1 MIYMF
6 GSTGMLGRYV
16 AKYFESAGYDV
27 MRINRSDIDAER
39 PFGALIQGKLQRTG
53 DRDAAINCMG
63 LIRQKM
69 TDNDTV
75 KAIRINSVF
84 PWVLNE
90 MCKKAGLPLVHIS
103 TDCVFSGKAGGYH
116 EESLVDAEDMYGL
129 SKAAGEPNGCTVIRT
144 SIIGEANDDKS
155 LLEWVRS
162 KDGDVISGYTH
173 HLWNGVTCLQLA
185 RAIEK
190 LIDNGIWYWGVIH
203 YFSEMVT
210 KAALVRMIVEEY
222 GLNVIVGDVGGPVAV
237 DRTLT
242 SLYSNPFM
250 GLETPGIR
258 QQIREQRGWL
268 D

>member
-1 MIYMF
+1 MIYVF

-27 MRINRSDIDAER
+27 MRINRRDIDAER
-39 PFGALIQGKLQRTG
+39 PFGALIQWKLQKTSEK
-53 DRDAAINCMG
+53 DAVINCMG
-63 LIRQKM
+63 LIKQKM
-69 TDNDTV
+69 TDDDVV

-90 MCKKAGLPLVHIS
+90 MCNKAGLPLVHIS
-103 TDCVFSGKAGGYH
+103 TDCVFSGKTGGYH
-116 EESLVDAEDMYGL
+116 EESPVDATDMYGL
-129 SKAAGEPNGCTVIRT
+129 SKAAGEPGGCAVIRT

-162 KDGDVISGYTH
+162 NDGGVINGYTH

-185 RAIEK
+185 KAIEK
-190 LIDNGIWYWGVIH
+190 LVDNGIWYRGVIH
-203 YFSEMVT
+203 YFSETVT

-222 GLNVIVGDVGGPVAV
+222 GIDVMVSDVGGDAGV
-237 DRTLT
+237 DRTLS
-242 SLYSNPFM
+242 SLYSNPFI

-258 QQIREQRGWL
+258 RQIREQREWL

>member
-1 MIYMF
+1 MIYVL

-16 AKYFESAGYDV
+16 AGYFQSVGYDV
-27 MRINRSDIDAER
+27 MCLNRDSIDAEK
-39 PFGALIQGKLQRTG
+39 PYGALIQWKLQRTG
-53 DRDAAINCMG
+53 GRDAVINCMG
-63 LIRQKM
+63 LIKQKM

-90 MCKKAGLPLVHIS
+90 MCNKAGLPLVHIS
-103 TDCVFSGKAGGYH
+103 TDCVFSGKTGGYH
-116 EESLVDAEDMYGL
+116 EESPVDAEDMYGL

-162 KDGDVISGYTH
+162 KDGGVIDGYTH

-185 RAIEK
+185 KAIER
-190 LIDNGIWYWGVIH
+190 LIDNGIWYRGVIH
-203 YFSEMVT
+203 YFSETVT

-222 GLNVIVGDVGGPVAV
+222 GLDVIVGDVDGPVAV
-237 DRTLT
+237 DRTLI

-250 GLETPGIR
+250 GVITPGIR
-258 QQIREQRGWL
+258 QQIKEQREWL
-268 D
+268 G